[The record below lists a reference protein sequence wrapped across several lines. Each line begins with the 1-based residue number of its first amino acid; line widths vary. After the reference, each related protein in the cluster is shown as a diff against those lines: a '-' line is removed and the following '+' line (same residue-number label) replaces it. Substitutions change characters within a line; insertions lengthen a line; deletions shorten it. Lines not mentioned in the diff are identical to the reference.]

1 MTEQLRFTVGFRGE
15 MTREDEEALRQA
27 GFGVYRDAIQTG
39 AALYGNDPSTAVELK
54 SRHVITQVD
63 APDSQ
68 SALRRVV
75 EILGRKP
82 DGPVVEPSRPD

>member
-54 SRHVITQVD
+54 ADTSSRRWTHPIVNRHCGE
-63 APDSQ
+63 S
-68 SALRRVV
+68 
-75 EILGRKP
+75 
-82 DGPVVEPSRPD
+82 